1 MRLRL
6 APPVRAIALLIGLA
20 LVTMSAGCAPTTRSV
35 GVAPVRSG
43 PPTSATAPTGPATE
57 TATSPATAGTTAPT
71 PTTSATGRAGG
82 LPPGGPVALTF
93 DDGPDPTWT
102 PQILA
107 VLKENHIKATF
118 FEIGKEVRANPR
130 IARMVL
136 AAGMV
141 IGDHTESHLD
151 LRKASAAVVTA
162 QIKDGAA
169 DIQRITG
176 EHVTYFRFP
185 YGAITPRVRT
195 IATGLG
201 LKVVSWDLDTEDW
214 KKPEA
219 NWIVRHVIDLVHPG
233 EIILMH
239 DGGGDRSRTVAAL
252 KAIIARLKAHS
263 YRFVTLEQLQK

>member
-1 MRLRL
+1 MAALVVL
-6 APPVRAIALLIGLA
+6 ALLAIC
-20 LVTMSAGCAPTTRSV
+20 AGCAPATRSV
-35 GVAPVRSG
+35 GVAPARSG
-43 PPTSATAPTGPATE
+43 PPTSVTAPTSTATQA
-57 TATSPATAGTTAPT
+57 ATSPATVGTTAPT
-71 PTTSATGRAGG
+71 PATSTPAAKGG

-102 PQILA
+102 PQVLA

-169 DIQRITG
+169 DIQRVTG

-185 YGAITPRVRT
+185 YGAITPRVRS

-219 NWIVRHVIDLVHPG
+219 NWIVRHVVDLVHPG

-263 YRFVTLEQLQK
+263 YRFVTLEQLHK

>member
-6 APPVRAIALLIGLA
+6 APPVRAAAGLVVLA

-35 GVAPVRSG
+35 GAAPAKSG
-43 PPTSATAPTGPATE
+43 PSTSVTAPTGPDSVAAT
-57 TATSPATAGTTAPT
+57 TPSAPATASAPA
-71 PTTSATGRAGG
+71 TSAAGRAGG

-263 YRFVTLEQLQK
+263 YRFVTLDQLQK